1 MNHGKPNMKRE
12 DFMQKLVFM
21 NRGDKQPYTTSKI
34 VAKYAQVQHETIVRL
49 LSNYKEDVEEFGVIR
64 FEIGKPPKGSSG
76 GRPEIIY
83 RLNEEQATLLIAYL
97 QNTVAVR
104 VLKKELVRQFYEMR
118 ALLLELNSSIWKD
131 TRAFGKHI
139 RKQETDSIKRFVDYA
154 TAQGSQHADRY
165 YTSLSILADETVG
178 ITDRNRATT
187 AQLNNLQL
195 VENLI
200 AKEIHE
206 GIENH
211 QPYKQIYQACRKRL
225 ENYAAVAGLYQE
237 KAGV

>member
-1 MNHGKPNMKRE
+1 
-12 DFMQKLVFM
+12 MQKLVFM
-21 NRGDKQPYTTSKI
+21 NRGNNQPYTTSKI
-34 VAKYAQVQHETIVRL
+34 VAKHAQVQHETIVRL

-83 RLNEEQATLLIAYL
+83 HLNEEQATLLIAYL

-118 ALLLELNSSIWKD
+118 SLLLELNSSIWKD
-131 TRAFGKHI
+131 TRAFGKYI
-139 RKQETDSIKRFVDYA
+139 RKRETDSIKRLVDYA

-165 YTSLSILADETVG
+165 YTSLSKLADETVG
-178 ITDRNRATT
+178 ITNRNRATT
-187 AQLNNLQL
+187 TQLNNLQL

-211 QPYKQIYQACRKRL
+211 QPYKQIYQKCKVRLTNFAIIANIKEVKPYAC
-225 ENYAAVAGLYQE
+225 
-237 KAGV
+237 